1 MSKRPTPRPA
11 VPSLRAQPDTAQLQ
25 DLLPH
30 WSRLL
35 DLCQDQS
42 EAAVSDMLQTL
53 AQLTPYVAQQPAAAA
68 LLARLQ
74 ESLQYQDRQRQMLEL
89 LAQDLL
95 DAACLSEEMAERFTL
110 DDWINRFDAHCP
122 IPELRRSQTAKPLA
136 QEGVGD
142 AGLEYF

>member
-1 MSKRPTPRPA
+1 MPKRPRPRPA
-11 VPSLRAQPDTAQLQ
+11 AAQLQ

-30 WSRLL
+30 WGRLL
-35 DLCQDQS
+35 GLCQSQS
-42 EAAVSDMLQTL
+42 AAAVSDMLQTL
-53 AQLTPYVAQQPAAAA
+53 ALLTAHVAQQPAAAA

-122 IPELRRSQTAKPLA
+122 IPELRRSQTGRLPA

-142 AGLEYF
+142 VGLEYF